1 MGAGTETIVWGL
13 VPRPLYGGWYRDH
26 RMGTGTE
33 TIVWGLVR
41 RPLYISY
48 VAGTKTETR
57 LCSPVV
63 NEGHLLFGIFLPN
76 VFRVELQEPVGGA
89 ALLWSAKVNNKG
101 SVGF

>member
-1 MGAGTETIVWGL
+1 MGAGTETTVWGL
-13 VPRPLYGGWYRDH
+13 VPRPSYGGWYRDH
-26 RMGTGTE
+26 RMG
-33 TIVWGLVR
+33 LVP

-76 VFRVELQEPVGGA
+76 VFRVELQEPVGGT

-101 SVGF
+101 SVGFQDTIYLP